1 MRDHGPEIPL
11 HYQRATDG
19 LRAECL
25 LRLDF
30 SRERPDR
37 AENDWMCNVR

>member
-1 MRDHGPEIPL
+1 MRDHGPELPL
-11 HYQRATDG
+11 HYRRVTDG
-19 LRAECL
+19 LPAECA

-30 SRERPDR
+30 SRERSDR